1 MKTGLVLTLAGSLGA
16 SPASAWTTSSTTS
29 SSSRRAFLDQ
39 AAKIVP
45 LVLIAEPAF
54 AEDEVAS
61 TSAPAAASSEAA
73 APAVAGDAPVVVTTD
88 ASAAEATIT
97 PALIEETPAAAIEPP
112 APLDDNEFIATLKAR
127 SIANKDKNKAL
138 AERPDKLSFAHFKD
152 NYARPSFVGIYHTED
167 PNDVTMVLKEDFDQM
182 MVDGKIKTTYHSKI
196 SKKTGEISD
205 DYSRPIYM
213 YAN

>member
-1 MKTGLVLTLAGSLGA
+1 MKTGLVLTLAGSLAA
-16 SPASAWTTSSTTS
+16 SPASAWTTSSTSS

-45 LVLIAEPAF
+45 LVLIAEPGF
-54 AEDEVAS
+54 AEDEVA
-61 TSAPAAASSEAA
+61 APPPPAASSEAA
-73 APAVAGDAPVVVTTD
+73 APALAGDAPIVVTTD

-97 PALIEETPAAAIEPP
+97 PALIEETAPAAIEPP